1 MLALTPLNIAQIAP
15 PCGHH
20 NHSSFSGAFQRR
32 YQLTP
37 RDFRQA
43 LNHATPTNT
52 QSRPQYEDRKPV
64 AAK

>member
-1 MLALTPLNIAQIAP
+1 MLALTPLNIAQIAL

-37 RDFRQA
+37 RDFR
-43 LNHATPTNT
+43 
-52 QSRPQYEDRKPV
+52 
-64 AAK
+64 